1 MTFFLHLDLIGCV
14 LTFLFM
20 IIAKVSR
27 GVFEGVPDNL
37 EDLAELLVDGRR
49 ETSWSSARPQTIRL
63 DRLTFLTNQTDR
75 GKIDHTV
82 DRR

>member
-1 MTFFLHLDLIGCV
+1 
-14 LTFLFM
+14 
-20 IIAKVSR
+20 
-27 GVFEGVPDNL
+27 
-37 EDLAELLVDGRR
+37 LAELLVDGRR